1 MNARGKLITIGAAL
15 AGLVLV
21 GVGGSALPVAQGSG
35 ATQET
40 DPVIGRTTSVC
51 TTEKGDTATKT
62 WASAVVMGEETD
74 SGPGEL
80 IGRPIS
86 GGDAALTVREKGRGA
101 LLAQPD
107 ESLVLQAEGAMASLS
122 GGAIFT
128 NSTGGPDRGLSL
140 AGCTAPATEH
150 WFSGLGAADDHRS
163 ELVLTNPDQSQAE
176 VDLRLYGVDGI
187 EQAAGGL
194 GIVVPGNSTRTVA
207 LESLVDSEDL
217 LSARVRTTA
226 GRIAVAARDRATGED
241 STPAGSDWIGATR
254 APAHSV
260 VVPGLPGRAGVR
272 ELVVANPSDRRTTV
286 AIEALGADGTF
297 APADADE
304 IEVGAESTAA
314 IRLDEALAGEPVALR
329 LTSEQPVTGVV
340 RSTSERRGAAPD
352 VAVSVAGP
360 GLVSAGLAPVA
371 VTSGTASS
379 LLLSN
384 PGAEPVD
391 VPIELFSL
399 DGNSLLAET
408 LTVPAG
414 GSVGKDLPG
423 KNAAFLVAHTP
434 AGSEVHGGVVITQ
447 RSGDVAGLTGLA
459 LASPDVA
466 ARAPDASRDPATTR

>member
-1 MNARGKLITIGAAL
+1 MNARGKLITVGAAL

-21 GVGGSALPVAQGSG
+21 GVGGSALPVAEG
-35 ATQET
+35 AGADRDTT
-40 DPVIGRTTSVC
+40 PVIGRTTSVC
-51 TTEKGDTATKT
+51 TTEKGDSATKT
-62 WASAVVMGEETD
+62 WASAVVMPEETD
-74 SGPGEL
+74 SGAGQL
-80 IGRPIS
+80 TGRLVS
-86 GGDAALTVREKGRGA
+86 GAEAAVTVREKGRGA

-107 ESLVLQAEGAMASLS
+107 EPLVLQAEGAMASLS
-122 GGAIFT
+122 GGATFT

-140 AGCTAPATEH
+140 AGCAAPATEH

-176 VDLRLYGVDGI
+176 VDLRLYGADGI
-187 EQAAGGL
+187 LQASGGL
-194 GIVVPGNSTRTVA
+194 GMVLPGNSTRTVA
-207 LESLVDSEDL
+207 LESLVDTEDL

-226 GRIAVAARDRATGED
+226 GRVAVAARDRVTDDESA
-241 STPAGSDWIGATR
+241 PAGSDWIGATR
-254 APAHSV
+254 APAKSAV
-260 VVPGLPGRAGVR
+260 IPGVPGGAGAR

-304 IEVGAESTAA
+304 IEVGAESSAA
-314 IRLDEALAGEPVALR
+314 IRLDEALAGESVALR
-329 LTSEQPVTGVV
+329 LTSAQPVTGVV
-340 RSTSERRGAAPD
+340 RASSERQGAASD
-352 VAVSVAGP
+352 VSVSVAGP

-384 PGAEPVD
+384 PGSEPVD

-399 DGNSLLAET
+399 DGNSLMSET
-408 LTVPAG
+408 LSVPAG

-423 KNAAFLVAHTP
+423 KNAAFLVARTP
-434 AGSEVHGGVVITQ
+434 EGSEVHGGVVITQ

-459 LASPDVA
+459 LTSPDVA
-466 ARAPDASRDPATTR
+466 ARAPDATRDPATTR